1 MEKITIGIEKRIP
14 LSVLEMALRAVLDG
28 NATSDY
34 FLELAHTE
42 CSGATR
48 AKKTVAEI
56 NRMTTK
62 NKLMFYIDEHKDD
75 VLNLLRSKPDRQ
87 LLFVAM
93 MCSAYTLFYDTMAQ
107 MGKYFHVQ
115 DDITREYLLK
125 KLSEKYG
132 SNRMLDVA
140 FDCVMPMLI
149 EAGFIVRT
157 KPGVYQMVKQDKFSD
172 IALMAYRKSLLLNNP
187 NFSDLDY
194 IDGNSYFELLK
205 Q

>member
-14 LSVLEMALRAVLDG
+14 LAVLEMALRAVLNG
-28 NATSDY
+28 NATPDY
-34 FLELAHTE
+34 FFQLAHTE

-48 AKKTVAEI
+48 TKKTVAVI
-56 NRMTTK
+56 NRMTIK
-62 NKLMFYIDEHKDD
+62 NKLMPYIAEHKED
-75 VLNLLRSKPDRQ
+75 VLNMLRNKSDRQ

-93 MCSAYTLFYDTMAQ
+93 MCSAYTLFFDTMAQ
-107 MGKYFHVQ
+107 MSKYFHVQ
-115 DDITREYLLK
+115 DEVTREYLLK

-149 EAGFIVRT
+149 EAGFIVRA
-157 KPGVYQMVKQDKFSD
+157 KPGVYQMVKQDKFTD
-172 IALMAYRKSLLLNNP
+172 EALMIYRQSFLLNNP
-187 NFSDLDY
+187 NFTETDY
-194 IDGNSYFELLK
+194 VDGNSYFEFLK

>member
-14 LSVLEMALRAVLDG
+14 LGVLEMALRAVLDD
-28 NATSDY
+28 NATPEY

-42 CSGATR
+42 CTGANR
-48 AKKTVAEI
+48 AKKTVALM
-56 NRMTTK
+56 NRMTVK
-62 NKLMFYIDEHKDD
+62 NKLMPYLTEHKEDI
-75 VLNLLRSKPDRQ
+75 LNLLRSKSDRQ

-93 MCSAYTLFYDTMAQ
+93 MCSAYTIFYDTIAQ

-115 DDITREYLLK
+115 DEVTREYLLK

-149 EAGFIVRT
+149 EAGFIVRARHGDMNT
-157 KPGVYQMVKQDKFSD
+157 
-172 IALMAYRKSLLLNNP
+172 AT
-187 NFSDLDY
+187 
-194 IDGNSYFELLK
+194 
-205 Q
+205 

>member
-1 MEKITIGIEKRIP
+1 MEKIIIGIEKRIS
-14 LSVLEMALRAVLDG
+14 LAVLEMALRAVLDE
-28 NATSDY
+28 NATPDY

-48 AKKTVAEI
+48 AKKTVAVI
-56 NRMTTK
+56 NRMTIK
-62 NKLMFYIDEHKDD
+62 SKLMPYIVEHKED
-75 VLNLLRSKPDRQ
+75 VLNLLHRKSDRQ

-115 DDITREYLLK
+115 DEVTREYLLK

-149 EAGFIVRT
+149 ESGFIVRS
-157 KPGVYQMVKQDKFSD
+157 KPGVYQMVKQDKYTD
-172 IALMAYRKSLLLNNP
+172 AALMAYRKSFLLNNP
-187 NFSDLDY
+187 TFTEADY
-194 IDGNSYFELLK
+194 IDGNSYFEFIK
-205 Q
+205 R

>member
-14 LSVLEMALRAVLDG
+14 LAVLEMALRAVLNR
-28 NATSDY
+28 NATPDY
-34 FLELAHTE
+34 FFQLAHTE

-48 AKKTVAEI
+48 TKKTVAVI
-56 NRMTTK
+56 NRMTIK
-62 NKLMFYIDEHKDD
+62 NKLMPYIAEHKED
-75 VLNLLRSKPDRQ
+75 VLNMLRNKSDRQ

-107 MGKYFHVQ
+107 MSKYFHVQ
-115 DDITREYLLK
+115 DEVTREYLLK

-149 EAGFIVRT
+149 EAGFIVRA
-157 KPGVYQMVKQDKFSD
+157 KPGVYQMVKQDKFTD
-172 IALMAYRKSLLLNNP
+172 EALMIYRQSFLLNNP
-187 NFSDLDY
+187 NFTETDY
-194 IDGNSYFELLK
+194 VDGNSYFEFLK